1 MGQWQKQ
8 QVDASTINGGNQYE
22 AGSQLSV
29 QALNSVVESG
39 LYAQE
44 FVIKLASN
52 TPQVVNSDSGANA
65 SVALIDDG
73 NGYKRFVFSN
83 IKGATG
89 PQGEVGPQGPRG
101 LIGPVGLQGDKGD
114 KGDTGATGP
123 TGPQGPIGIGIKS
136 IAVTKIS

>member
-8 QVDASTINGGNQYE
+8 KVDASTINAGNQYE

-44 FVIKLASN
+44 FVSRLASN
-52 TPQVVNSDSGANA
+52 TPQVVNSDSEANA

-73 NGYKRFVFSN
+73 NGYKRFVFYN
-83 IKGATG
+83 I
-89 PQGEVGPQGPRG
+89 
-101 LIGPVGLQGDKGD
+101 KGD

-123 TGPQGPIGIGIKS
+123 SGVQGPIGVGIKS

>member
-8 QVDASTINGGNQYE
+8 KVDASTINGGNQYE
-22 AGSQLSV
+22 VNSQLSV
-29 QALNSVVESG
+29 QAVNSVVESG

-44 FVIKLASN
+44 FVSRLASN
-52 TPQVVNSDSGANA
+52 TPRVENSDSEANA
-65 SVALIDDG
+65 SVVLEDY
-73 NGYKRFVFSN
+73 NGYKRFVFYN
-83 IKGATG
+83 IKGA
-89 PQGEVGPQGPRG
+89 
-101 LIGPVGLQGDKGD
+101 